1 VVHAD
6 KALKSCKHLF
16 SRALNAAPQRLHFA
30 AHSHHLW
37 PDASFDAH
45 MQAWNDAARLAD
57 RKWEHV
63 FAHIIPA
70 TQRHI
75 AAELHLPD
83 AGSIAFGPNTH
94 ELVQRIFSAKQK
106 DGPIE
111 VLTSDGEFHSFRRQL
126 ARWEEDGMVRRRTVP
141 CAPFESFTAR
151 YLAAVAEKAPD
162 IAFVSH
168 VMFQTGLRFDGIDA
182 LSERARP
189 DGMWAVIDGYHAFMA
204 MPVDLGRAANSTF
217 YLAGGYKYAMAGEGA
232 AFLHAPAG
240 FGPRPVDTGWYAE
253 FADIEASPKNEV
265 AYSRDGMR
273 FMGATFDP
281 SGLYRFNAVR
291 DMLAAEGLDTNA
303 VAARCGALRDKLEAA
318 IASGKAGALK
328 DAEILRPNATGPR
341 ARYLALRDKR
351 ALAWMSELLKND
363 VIVDARG
370 DVLRIGIGLYH
381 DDADIEALCDKLTA
395 LPG

>member
-1 VVHAD
+1 MVHAD
-6 KALKSCKHLF
+6 KTLKSYKPLF

-63 FAHIIPA
+63 FGDVIPA
-70 TQRHI
+70 AQRHI
-75 AAELHLPD
+75 ADELHLPD
-83 AGSIAFGPNTH
+83 SSSIAFASNTH
-94 ELVQRIFSAKQK
+94 ELVQRIFSARPK

-126 ARWEEDGMVRRRTVP
+126 ARWEEDGIVRRRTVA
-141 CAPFESFTAR
+141 CEPFETFTGR
-151 YLAAVAEKAPD
+151 YLAAVAEKEPD

-182 LSERARP
+182 LAARARP

-204 MPVDLGRAANSTF
+204 MPVDFARAAKSAF

-232 AFLHAPAG
+232 AFLHAPTG
-240 FGPRPVDTGWYAE
+240 FGPRPVNTGWYAE

-265 AYSRDGMR
+265 GYSKDGMR

-291 DMLAAEGLDTNA
+291 DMLAAEGLDTDA
-303 VAARCGALRDKLEAA
+303 VAKRCGELRDRLEAA
-318 IASGKAGALK
+318 IVSGKAGVLK
-328 DAEILRPNATGPR
+328 EAQILRPNAAGPR
-341 ARYLALRDKR
+341 ARYLALRNPR
-351 ALAWMSELLKND
+351 ALAWMSELLKDD

-381 DDADIEALCDKLTA
+381 DEADIDALCAKLA
-395 LPG
+395 RLGG